1 MTPCSKIIDFFY
13 NKVERDKDFFH
24 YCEMSDEEIVKILN
38 TRAFNYLDEAVKRIL
53 TETSPSIEFNIVTKD
68 EEQFFEDNLTQ
79 REILLLV
86 SIMYEIYLSRDIAYL
101 KCLNVNY
108 TSTDLRVFDPSNARK
123 TFMDMYAF
131 VCNENKG
138 LLDIYKNSDRLT
150 GAFKVLDFASYD
162 VEE

>member
-13 NKVERDKDFFH
+13 NKVEKDKDFFH
-24 YCEMSDEEIVKILN
+24 YCEMSDEEITKIIN
-38 TRAFNYLDEAVKRIL
+38 VRAFNYLDEAVKRIL
-53 TETSPSIEFNIVTKD
+53 METTPSIEFNIVTIDD
-68 EEQFFEDNLTQ
+68 EHFFEDDLTQ

-123 TFMDMYAF
+123 TFMEMYTF
-131 VCNENKG
+131 ISNENKG
-138 LLDIYKNSDRLT
+138 LLDIYKNSDRNT
-150 GAFKVLDFASYD
+150 GAFKVLDFASYNS
-162 VEE
+162 EE